1 MCVCMYI
8 YVLVYICVYIYL
20 YVCVYL
26 CIYVCVY
33 KNYILHMYI
42 KIISVV
48 HKDEQMDAQSG

>member
-1 MCVCMYI
+1 MYI